1 MVLNSEQQEAVMRS
15 ICAKDY
21 ALLLGMPGTG
31 KTTTISA
38 IVKALVALDKKVVA
52 CSPSHKLNWAYVL
65 TPVHFVTFC
74 SPSANYD
81 GPMLK

>member
-38 IVKALVALDKKVVA
+38 IIKALVALGKKVPASLLVY
-52 CSPSHKLNWAYVL
+52 K
-65 TPVHFVTFC
+65 TFMHITLC
-74 SPSANYD
+74 LQPEYHD
-81 GPMLK
+81 GLCF